1 MLKGKRKRLR
11 LSPSA
16 LCRTSLVYFFNVL
29 LLFYAMNYSN
39 QRGKARRK
47 KKEISLFFFLVH
59 LRLSMMCVHAFTS
72 KFWPKCRYFLLSL
85 ETEYILKNAFQL
97 ENFTVHIST
106 SWWINGLVASKKTYK
121 LFLLNF
127 VMTCILLDLA
137 SFLIFVFSTF
147 YRNWCKSFFYLLRV
161 PWACN
166 YWFFL
171 LQMMSSSSSNTQA
184 VPFRDMAM
192 YEPFQQSTGWDNTFN
207 TITSNNHNNNNQTSS
222 AVARREADDNNKVR
236 FFPDSCL
243 RLVIIIFCLISC

>member
-1 MLKGKRKRLR
+1 
-11 LSPSA
+11 
-16 LCRTSLVYFFNVL
+16 
-29 LLFYAMNYSN
+29 
-39 QRGKARRK
+39 
-47 KKEISLFFFLVH
+47 
-59 LRLSMMCVHAFTS
+59 MMCVHAFTS

-106 SWWINGLVASKKTYK
+106 SWWINGLVPSKKLTKLHCFCQILYWFVFCFIWLVFLQDSSLWGVWSYCC
-121 LFLLNF
+121 LFL
-127 VMTCILLDLA
+127 
-137 SFLIFVFSTF
+137 TF
-147 YRNWCKSFFYLLRV
+147 YRNWWKSFFYLLRV

-222 AVARREADDNNKVR
+222 TVARTQADDNNKVR